1 LLTSGKEERLIIDAD
16 YVGFLI
22 PDEFIVGYGLDY
34 NQAYRNIPYIGV
46 LDKEVY
52 SDAHIL
58 TAKRSENI

>member
-1 LLTSGKEERLIIDAD
+1 LLDKRQRRKIDIDAD

-58 TAKRSENI
+58 TAKKE